1 MSRRSSRART
11 GSISWI
17 WSRMRW
23 SNRGCRC
30 THPRRIFLRCE
41 DGYSEMETH
50 TTIRA
55 ANSEDYQDIYELSAC
70 PGVVRET
77 LQLPYVSLD
86 KRRDWL
92 SNMSPDEYM
101 LVAEVDGKV
110 IGSIGIRRGKDRLAH
125 VAGLGMSVHD
135 EYQNRGIGT
144 ALMRAI
150 LDMTDNWLN
159 IRRVELDVYTDN
171 LRAVHLYKKFGF
183 EIEGVR
189 RDFAFRDGEY
199 VDAYHMARLKE

>member
-1 MSRRSSRART
+1 ME
-11 GSISWI
+11 
-17 WSRMRW
+17 
-23 SNRGCRC
+23 NR
-30 THPRRIFLRCE
+30 
-41 DGYSEMETH
+41 

-92 SNMSPDEYM
+92 NNMSPDQYM

-110 IGSIGIRRGKDRLAH
+110 VGNIGIRRGKDRLAH

-135 EYQNRGIGT
+135 DYQNSGIGT

-183 EIEGVR
+183 QIEGVR

>member
-1 MSRRSSRART
+1 
-11 GSISWI
+11 
-17 WSRMRW
+17 
-23 SNRGCRC
+23 
-30 THPRRIFLRCE
+30 
-41 DGYSEMETH
+41 MENCA
-50 TTIRA
+50 TIRA
-55 ANSEDYQDIYELSAC
+55 VNSEDYHDIYELSAC
-70 PGVVRET
+70 PSVVRET

-92 SNMSPDEYM
+92 SSMSPEQYM
-101 LVAEVDGKV
+101 LVAEIDGKV
-110 IGSIGIRRGKDRLAH
+110 VGSIGIRRGKDRLAH

-135 EYQNRGIGT
+135 DYQNIGIGT

-171 LRAVHLYKKFGF
+171 LRAVHLYKKYGF

>member
-1 MSRRSSRART
+1 ME
-11 GSISWI
+11 
-17 WSRMRW
+17 
-23 SNRGCRC
+23 NR
-30 THPRRIFLRCE
+30 
-41 DGYSEMETH
+41 

-55 ANSEDYQDIYELSAC
+55 VNSEDYQDIYELHAC
-70 PGVVRET
+70 PGVVRDT

-86 KRRDWL
+86 KRKDRL
-92 SNMSPDEYM
+92 RNPSPDEYM
-101 LVAEVDGKV
+101 LVAEVCGKV
-110 IGSIGIRRGKDRLAH
+110 VGSIGIRRRKDRLAH
-125 VAGLGMSVHD
+125 VAGLGMAVHD
-135 EYQNRGIGT
+135 DYQNKGIGT
-144 ALMRAI
+144 ALMRSI

>member
-1 MSRRSSRART
+1 
-11 GSISWI
+11 
-17 WSRMRW
+17 
-23 SNRGCRC
+23 
-30 THPRRIFLRCE
+30 
-41 DGYSEMETH
+41 MENH

-55 ANSEDYQDIYELSAC
+55 VNSDDYRDIYEMSTC
-70 PGVVRET
+70 PGVIRET

-92 SNMSPDEYM
+92 NNMSPDEYM
-101 LVAEVDGKV
+101 LVAEVDGSV
-110 IGSIGIRRGKDRLAH
+110 VGSIGIRRGKDRLAH

-135 EYQNRGIGT
+135 DYQNRGIGT
-144 ALMRAI
+144 ELMRAI

-199 VDAYHMARLKE
+199 VDAYHMARLRE

>member
-1 MSRRSSRART
+1 ME
-11 GSISWI
+11 
-17 WSRMRW
+17 
-23 SNRGCRC
+23 NR
-30 THPRRIFLRCE
+30 
-41 DGYSEMETH
+41 

-55 ANSEDYQDIYELSAC
+55 ANSEDYQDIYEVYTC

-86 KRRDWL
+86 QRKDWL
-92 SNMSPDEYM
+92 SNISPDQYM

-110 IGSIGIRRGKDRLAH
+110 VGSIGIRRGKDRLAH
-125 VAGLGMSVHD
+125 VAEIGMGVHD
-135 EYQNRGIGT
+135 DYQNRGIGT
-144 ALMRAI
+144 ELMQAI

-199 VDAYHMARLKE
+199 VDAYYMARLKE

>member
-1 MSRRSSRART
+1 MEDRT
-11 GSISWI
+11 I
-17 WSRMRW
+17 
-23 SNRGCRC
+23 
-30 THPRRIFLRCE
+30 
-41 DGYSEMETH
+41 
-50 TTIRA
+50 IRA
-55 ANSEDYQDIYELSAC
+55 ANSEDYQDIYELSTF

-101 LVAEVDGKV
+101 LVAEVDGSV
-110 IGSIGIRRGKDRLAH
+110 VGSIGIRRGKDRLAH
-125 VAGLGMSVHD
+125 VAGLGMSVRD
-135 EYQNRGIGT
+135 DYQNRGIGT

>member
-1 MSRRSSRART
+1 MK
-11 GSISWI
+11 
-17 WSRMRW
+17 
-23 SNRGCRC
+23 NC
-30 THPRRIFLRCE
+30 
-41 DGYSEMETH
+41 

-55 ANSEDYQDIYELSAC
+55 VNSEDYQDIYEVYAC
-70 PGVVRET
+70 PGVVKET

-86 KRRDWL
+86 NRKGSL
-92 SNMSPDEYM
+92 SNMSPDQYM

-110 IGSIGIRRGKDRLAH
+110 VGSIGIRRGKDRLAH
-125 VAGLGMSVHD
+125 VAAIGMGVHD
-135 EYQNRGIGT
+135 DHQNKGIGT

>member
-1 MSRRSSRART
+1 M
-11 GSISWI
+11 
-17 WSRMRW
+17 
-23 SNRGCRC
+23 
-30 THPRRIFLRCE
+30 E
-41 DGYSEMETH
+41 DR

-55 ANSEDYQDIYELSAC
+55 VNSEDYQDIYELSTF
-70 PGVVRET
+70 PSVVRET

-86 KRRDWL
+86 KRKDWL

-110 IGSIGIRRGKDRLAH
+110 VGSIGIRGGKDRLAH
-125 VAGLGMSVHD
+125 VAGLGMSVRD
-135 EYQNRGIGT
+135 DYQNRGIGT

-171 LRAVHLYKKFGF
+171 LRAVHLYKKLGF

-189 RDFAFRDGEY
+189 EILPSRDGEY

>member
-1 MSRRSSRART
+1 M
-11 GSISWI
+11 
-17 WSRMRW
+17 
-23 SNRGCRC
+23 
-30 THPRRIFLRCE
+30 E
-41 DGYSEMETH
+41 DS

-55 ANSEDYQDIYELSAC
+55 ANSEDYQDIYEIYTC

-92 SNMSPDEYM
+92 INMSPDQYM

-110 IGSIGIRRGKDRLAH
+110 VGSIGIRRGKDRLAR
-125 VAGLGMSVHD
+125 VAEIGMGVHD
-135 EYQNRGIGT
+135 DDQNRGIGT
-144 ALMRAI
+144 ELMQAI

-171 LRAVHLYKKFGF
+171 LRAVYLYKKFGF